1 MDMTSSSMVLL
12 LCDDMLCY
20 VLQIVHMIRDRLILP
35 SNYAAVKVAGL
46 YLLSDILHNAGAP
59 IKHAAGYRTL
69 VQSVLPVMLDDL
81 RDSMRKATGRMSAYH
96 VRGRCS

>member
-1 MDMTSSSMVLL
+1 MDISSSLWFYYSV
-12 LCDDMLCY
+12 MLCY
-20 VLQIVHMIRDRLILP
+20 ALQIVHMIRDRLVLP

-69 VQSVLPVMLDDL
+69 VQSVLPVVLDDL

-96 VRGRCS
+96 VRGCCS